1 MSLTI
6 ISGNFSIFGAEIV
19 QTGRFQH
26 VIYKTSVHT
35 DDGRESFPAYIRAFL
50 PHGSTTFEDNTTIF
64 LYGKLS
70 ASCRSPFLIEVIN
83 MFRYPGDPADP
94 LHGAGPSF
102 APRRCILG
110 HVQNTTDV
118 PSYEGHRTFSV
129 LASAYVR
136 DQIQTSSFTA
146 FFDGSPRWKNTAIP
160 IKNSSVFI
168 FGALTSRSE
177 ETQTVRIRV
186 EDLAFNLGPR
196 SDMSFTEGSGAKDH
210 KRNTP
215 SRPSARSAW
224 ANGPSYA
231 VNGLNNPS
239 PNGSKSD
246 LHAENSGN
254 KEAETRTAAT
264 TQVSQTTSILSK
276 ELNGLAEAQ
285 MPVQH
290 HQGNKLTCSTMGSN
304 NNFNIEMDQRP
315 INKALLSTLPLGRLN
330 STENGDIQAR
340 IELVN
345 INGKPSTP
353 HPWNPEPPAATA
365 ILSPQPVSAS
375 TIPLF
380 SSSLPSS
387 DPESLTAPPPVSKK
401 ALGRPKRKAQTQP
414 TRPRGGKR
422 ARTKRI
428 TSPIDDSSDVVMTD
442 GIGYE

>member
-35 DDGRESFPAYIRAFL
+35 DDRRESFPTYIRAFL
-50 PHGSTTFEDNTTIF
+50 PHGSATFEDNTTIF

-102 APRRCILG
+102 APRLCILG

-160 IKNSSVFI
+160 IKNSSIFI

-186 EDLAFNLGPR
+186 EDLAFNLGPC

-210 KRNTP
+210 KINTL

-224 ANGPSYA
+224 ASGPSYA
-231 VNGLNNPS
+231 VNGLNNSS

-276 ELNGLAEAQ
+276 ELNGLAEAH

-290 HQGNKLTCSTMGSN
+290 HQATSVQANELTCSTMGSN

-315 INKALLSTLPLGRLN
+315 INKALLSTLPLGRLT

-340 IELVN
+340 I
-345 INGKPSTP
+345 
-353 HPWNPEPPAATA
+353 
-365 ILSPQPVSAS
+365 
-375 TIPLF
+375 
-380 SSSLPSS
+380 
-387 DPESLTAPPPVSKK
+387 DKK
-401 ALGRPKRKAQTQP
+401 GLGRPKRKAQTQP

-422 ARTKRI
+422 ANTKRI
-428 TSPIDDSSDVVMTD
+428 TSPIDDFSDVVMTD